1 MRKSFLFIAVAL
13 CAMITSCNKD
23 VPTVIEASLD
33 VNKTSVT
40 FSEQQQDPQEIKV
53 TSTYPWELTSPADW
67 FTVTPASG
75 EAGETTVTI
84 TLNTT
89 DFSAELS
96 EQIVITSEE
105 LTKTV
110 NVYLSETPIVET
122 ESIKIK
128 APRRKVV
135 VGESMEF
142 EVTINPEGST
152 LPGEITWSTSAEEI
166 ATIEN
171 GVITGVAAGVVTI
184 TASVEGLEDA
194 TYEMEVTDE
203 FITDGTGEEITF
215 DYLSQFEF
223 SGVTATDYGY
233 HLNSNFTIAVN
244 DVLRMKEE
252 KHITAAAG
260 VIIYIEG
267 LLDLGGENPVSF
279 EKEDYESEDASIYF
293 TGDIE
298 AGGQITNI
306 AFYGVYFRY
315 YGVSDVSVTN
325 CYFEGVTSNNSVFNL
340 GGDGTITID
349 GCEFVENAYPAI
361 SGAAN
366 IATGLVFS
374 NNELYKNS
382 WNATNKPQINVTVGG
397 DKSVEILNNT
407 VIGPAEVTMNGGIA
421 VSNMVNLTG
430 SNNVLIEGNDV
441 QDNRYGITLYG
452 AMNATINDNYLL
464 NNNYES
470 NAMNGGSGLSFYY
483 MGTELNI
490 MMSGNH
496 IEGHFWGIT
505 NISMTGTSGPNLNLG
520 NLEDEDNYNPGG
532 NVFINNGN
540 NGVLYDLYNNSAN
553 TVYAQGNTW
562 NVEVQDQE
570 SIEGVIF
577 HKNDNSALGEVIF
590 MPAAE

>member
-89 DFSAELS
+89 DFSEELS
-96 EQIVITSEE
+96 EQIVITSEGI
-105 LTKTV
+105 TKTI
-110 NVYLSETPIVET
+110 NVSLQETVIYAA
-122 ESIKIK
+122 ESLTIT

-142 EVTINPEGST
+142 EVTIYPQDAVLNGD
-152 LPGEITWSTSAEEI
+152 ITWSSSSEEI

-171 GVITGVAAGVVTI
+171 GVITGVAAGAVTI
-184 TASVEGLEDA
+184 TASVEGLADA
-194 TYEMEVTDE
+194 VFEMEVTDE
-203 FITDGTGEEITF
+203 FITDGTGEDITF
-215 DYLSQFEF
+215 DYLSQFEVT
-223 SGVTATDYGY
+223 GVTTTDYGY
-233 HLNSNFTIAVN
+233 HLASSFTVAEN
-244 DVLRMKEE
+244 DVLTMKEE
-252 KHITAAAG
+252 KHITADSG
-260 VIIYIEG
+260 VTIYIEG
-267 LLDLGGENPVSF
+267 TLDLGGEELVSF
-279 EKEDYESEDASIYF
+279 EKMSEEDDDVVIFF
-293 TGDIE
+293 TGDLE
-298 AGGQITNI
+298 AGGQVTNMV
-306 AFYGVYFRY
+306 FYGVYFKY
-315 YGVSDVSVTN
+315 YGADDVDVTN
-325 CYFEGVTSNNSVFNL
+325 CFFEGVTSNNSVFNL

-349 GCEFVENAYPAI
+349 GCEFSENAYPAI

-374 NNELYKNS
+374 NNYLYKNC

-397 DKSVEILNNT
+397 YKKVEIKNNE
-407 VIGPAEVTMNGGIA
+407 VVGPAEITTNGGIA
-421 VSNMVNLTG
+421 VSNMVNIEGT
-430 SNNVLIEGNDV
+430 NKVLIEGNDV

-520 NLEDEDNYNPGG
+520 NLEDDDNYNPGG

-570 SIEGVIF
+570 SIEEVIF